1 MKDRLALT
9 LVALCVLFAGFR
21 MGLQPGLVQLFDSA
35 KPVLM
40 FGGDVEDPNSR
51 VTKSIQFYTVDYSG
65 NVFIGNDA
73 EFTIDRYDPQGRFLA
88 ALGRRGQGPGEFVGP
103 IFPSFAVNSKGMVF
117 TSTPRSKIA
126 VLNPDGS
133 FNREVEFPAEVKGSR
148 VGLIRVDP
156 HDGVHVIFHGSDKG
170 VMLTRFSPDLTVS
183 TVYHRAPGRPH
194 NFLGDGLRFLPDLD
208 FDQRGNVY
216 VTDGYDYRV
225 YVYGPEG
232 KLVRTFDR
240 PFRKNKL
247 VIQDLVLYAGGEEEF
262 VDFSKDPDSVKMIQ
276 SLPEKDS
283 YVPCVFGV
291 NVVKDGFL
299 LWTSDRDAEF
309 RYYVDVYDRDFRLIG
324 RSSAYNYISRNFA
337 VVRGDLIYLPDLG
350 TDDMALKKKAGRLT
364 PFNIPYRLPV
374 YRLRAST
381 KS

>member
-1 MKDRLALT
+1 
-9 LVALCVLFAGFR
+9 

-40 FGGDVEDPNSR
+40 FGGDIEDPNSR

-73 EFTIDRYDPQGRFLA
+73 EFTIDKYDPQGRFLA
-88 ALGRRGQGPGEFVGP
+88 ALGHKGQGPGEFNGAAL
-103 IFPSFAVNSKGMVF
+103 FPSFAVNSRGMVF
-117 TSTPRSKIA
+117 TSTIRSKIA

-133 FNREVEFPAEVKGSR
+133 FNREVEFPPEVKGSR

-156 HDGVHVIFHGSDKG
+156 DDGVHVIFYGTDKG
-170 VMLTRFSPDLTVS
+170 VMLTRFSPDLKVS
-183 TVYHRAPGRPH
+183 AVYHRAPGRPH

-216 VTDGYDYRV
+216 VTDSYDYRV
-225 YVYGPEG
+225 YVYSPEG
-232 KLVRTFDR
+232 KPVRTFDR

-247 VIQDLVLYAGGEEEF
+247 VIQDLVLFAGGEEEF

-276 SLPEKDS
+276 GLPEKDS

-291 NVVKDGFL
+291 NVVEDGFL

>member
-1 MKDRLALT
+1 MRSRWVILLAAFWALSAGIRKD
-9 LVALCVLFAGFR
+9 
-21 MGLQPGLVQLFDSA
+21 LQPGLVQLFDSA
-35 KPVLM
+35 MPVLM

-51 VTKSIQFYTVDYSG
+51 VTRSIQIYTVDYSG

-73 EFTIDRYDPQGRFLA
+73 EFTIDKYDPQGRFLA
-88 ALGRRGQGPGEFVGP
+88 ALGHRGQGPGEFVGP
-103 IFPSFAVNSKGMVF
+103 VFPSFAVNSKGMVF
-117 TSTPRSKIA
+117 ASSARSKIV
-126 VLNPDGS
+126 VLNPNGS
-133 FNREVEFPAEVKGSR
+133 FNREVEFPAAVMGSR

-156 HDGVHVIFHGSDKG
+156 SDNVYVIFHGSDKG
-170 VMLTRFSPDLTVS
+170 VMLTRFSPDLTVF
-183 TVYHRAPGRPH
+183 TVYHRAPGRP
-194 NFLGDGLRFLPDLD
+194 NTFLGNGLSFLPDLD
-208 FDQRGNVY
+208 FDRRGNVY
-216 VTDGYDYRV
+216 VTDSYDYRV
-225 YVYGPEG
+225 YVYSPEG
-232 KLVRTFDR
+232 KPVRTFDK

-247 VIQDLVLYAGGEEEF
+247 VIQDLVLFAGGEEEF
-262 VDFSKDPDSVKMIQ
+262 VDFSKDPDSVKMIRGF
-276 SLPEKDS
+276 PEKDS

-309 RYYVDVYDRDFRLIG
+309 RYYIDVYDRDFRLIG
-324 RSSAYNYISRNFA
+324 RSSAYNFISRNFA

-350 TDDMALKKKAGRLT
+350 TDDMALKKKVGRLT